1 MSGRVRCDI
10 LVDIRGQRS
19 GLSSLLPTHG
29 AWVRVRI
36 GDKHLDLLSHL
47 ASYWDPSL
55 LPAFLFSFPLFFLL
69 FFPSSFLPP
78 SSSLKQVALAVP
90 ELILY

>member
-1 MSGRVRCDI
+1 MTVCMSVQVHCDI
-10 LVDIRGQRS
+10 LVDIGGQRS

-29 AWVRVRI
+29 AWVRVRL
-36 GDKHLDLLSHL
+36 GDKHLDLLNHP

-55 LPAFLFSFPLFFLL
+55 LPAFLF

-90 ELILY
+90 ELIL